1 MLLRVPHP
9 SFFCS
14 GGEVSTGAFPP
25 LGPSPSRGYT
35 PAVPW
40 GLKRFQQTRQLHF
53 ITFSCYRRRPF
64 LDSPARRELF
74 ERALEDTRRRYALFV
89 TGYVVMPEHVH
100 LLLSE
105 PERGLLATAIQAMKQ
120 SVARRLALR
129 KAEPF
134 WQARYYDF
142 NVWSEYKRIEKLK
155 YMHRNPVKR
164 GLVARPEDWRGAAF
178 CTTLPDAK
186 GLWRLNPHGQRGE
199 GSAWE
204 SHRRR
209 SCGSSNI
216 PTRAKEA
223 RVGHP
228 QE

>member
-1 MLLRVPHP
+1 
-9 SFFCS
+9 
-14 GGEVSTGAFPP
+14 
-25 LGPSPSRGYT
+25 
-35 PAVPW
+35 VPW

-74 ERALEDTRRRYALFV
+74 ERALEDARRRYALFV

-120 SVARRLALR
+120 SVARRLVLR

-142 NVWSEYKRIEKLK
+142 NVWTAKKRIEKLR

-164 GLVARPEDWRGAAF
+164 GLVERPEDWLSSSFRHYL
-178 CTTLPDAK
+178 T
-186 GLWRLNPHGQRGE
+186 GE
-199 GSAWE
+199 EGVVEIE
-204 SHRRR
+204 SHWTATRREKQGIFPTVRRR
-209 SCGSSNI
+209 D
-216 PTRAKEA
+216 P
-223 RVGHP
+223 
-228 QE
+228 